1 MDPREL
7 RRLYNHPKWPSP
19 YARLVAIKL
28 KLDVLNTQTGER
40 IKRLT
45 HEQALNLLSKR
56 LGLTIPE
63 FLAFEKE
70 HAWRAFG
77 SVRYIYGRPIPVCPL
92 RLHNPYYQTNYFK
105 YYY

>member
-28 KLDVLNTQTGER
+28 KLDVLNTKTGER
-40 IKRLT
+40 MKRLT

-56 LGLTIPE
+56 LRLTIPQ

-70 HAWRAFG
+70 DAWRALG
-77 SVRYIYGRPIPVCPL
+77 SVRYRHGNSISVCPL
-92 RLHNPYYQTNYFK
+92 RIDNPYYQTNYFS